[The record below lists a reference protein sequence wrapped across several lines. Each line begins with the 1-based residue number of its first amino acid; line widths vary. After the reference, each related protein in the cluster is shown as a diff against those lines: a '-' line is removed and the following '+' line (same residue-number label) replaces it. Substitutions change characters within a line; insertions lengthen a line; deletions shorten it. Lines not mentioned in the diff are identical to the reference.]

1 MTSSSETMARPFP
14 ESAAA
19 SLLALT
25 LALVGCGDAGDVAT
39 PAASPPPPAAA
50 GGGGGRTAATPA
62 SPSLTPLTTP
72 EQVIDSLSI
81 GRSDP
86 FAPITQ
92 TPAPSVAAT
101 ATVALPAGLRFT
113 GVIGSG
119 GAARAFVQ
127 IGVASGVLCLGPR
140 GRCADGAADQ
150 LLLPP
155 GWIVSAIDATNGRLT
170 LRLGAQRRVLGLQ
183 S

>member
-1 MTSSSETMARPFP
+1 MAHPFP
-14 ESAAA
+14 ESAVAA
-19 SLLALT
+19 LLA
-25 LALVGCGDAGDVAT
+25 LALVGCGEVGDVAR
-39 PAASPPPPAAA
+39 PAAA
-50 GGGGGRTAATPA
+50 PPPQASAEDPGRTAATPA

-72 EQVIDSLSI
+72 EQVIGSLPI
-81 GRSDP
+81 GRPDP

-92 TPAPSVAAT
+92 TAAPSAA
-101 ATVALPAGLRFT
+101 AAAALPAGLRFT

-119 GAARAFVQ
+119 GGARAFVQ
-127 IGVASGVLCLGPR
+127 IGAASGVLCLGPR

-155 GWIVSAIDATNGRLT
+155 GWSVSTIDATSGRLT
-170 LRLGAQRRVLGLQ
+170 LRLGAQRRVLALQ